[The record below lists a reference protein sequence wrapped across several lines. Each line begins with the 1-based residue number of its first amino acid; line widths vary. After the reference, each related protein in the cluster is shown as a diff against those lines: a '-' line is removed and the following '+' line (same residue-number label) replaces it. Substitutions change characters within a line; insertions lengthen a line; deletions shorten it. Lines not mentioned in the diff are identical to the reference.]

1 MHDLEKPG
9 PIHII
14 IFLCFEEDI
23 TIITPL
29 QPNAQPQ
36 QEKDFSAILNSLN
49 DYLLQKFP
57 NKSFAVLLTA

>member
-1 MHDLEKPG
+1 MHDFEDPG

-14 IFLCFEEDI
+14 IIHCIEEDF

-36 QEKDFSAILNSLN
+36 QEKDFNAACIIYELMSSQIGL
-49 DYLLQKFP
+49 F
-57 NKSFAVLLTA
+57 